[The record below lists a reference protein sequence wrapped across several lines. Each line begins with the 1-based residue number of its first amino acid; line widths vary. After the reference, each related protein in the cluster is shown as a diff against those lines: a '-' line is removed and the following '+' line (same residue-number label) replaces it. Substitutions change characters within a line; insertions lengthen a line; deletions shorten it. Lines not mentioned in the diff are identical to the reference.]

1 MGFSTIF
8 KHHII
13 YSVPTNFCLKLIEPN
28 AREVEGQ
35 LFFSSDA
42 VSSLARFEPCSL
54 LLSSLAP
61 SLLSLGQSPK
71 NKYLADSSKNTD
83 DPQPLLQTAL

>member
-1 MGFSTIF
+1 MIYVYIQLNFRLEPFARIGCGSTF
-8 KHHII
+8 
-13 YSVPTNFCLKLIEPN
+13 
-28 AREVEGQ
+28 
-35 LFFSSDA
+35 FFSSDA